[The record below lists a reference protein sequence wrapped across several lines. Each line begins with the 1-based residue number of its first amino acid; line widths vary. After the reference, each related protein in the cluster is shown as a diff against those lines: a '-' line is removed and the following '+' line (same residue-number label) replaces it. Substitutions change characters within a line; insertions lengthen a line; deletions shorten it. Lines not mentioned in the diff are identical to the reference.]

1 VYTEFFGLR
10 ELPFEL
16 TPNPRFLFLSPRHR
30 EALAT
35 LQHAITTAK
44 GIAVLIGEAGT
55 GKTTLVRTALELGR
69 DHRVRCLYL
78 NNPALTREEFVEYV
92 AKGFGLSADA
102 ARSKASFLIELERA
116 LINNRAEGKI
126 MALVVD
132 EAQSLPYEL
141 LEEIR
146 LLGNIETA
154 SEKLLP
160 IILAGQPEL
169 AARLNEPSLRQLKQR
184 VALRCEL
191 TALSLH
197 ETASYI
203 AARIRVAGGDS
214 SKVFT
219 REAVVHIHEISGG
232 IPRTIGVMC
241 DNALVAAFAL
251 DRRPVSR
258 DIVLEVSR
266 DFDLKGAS
274 AATTAL
280 ATATVAGTTAATTTA
295 LASAPATAAA
305 AAEATII
312 EPPAAAPEPEAP
324 SAPNARPTREPEPII
339 EVDERAPKRRMFSFF

>member
-16 TPNPRFLFLSPRHR
+16 TPNPRFLFLTPRHR

-35 LQHAITTAK
+35 LHHAITTAK
-44 GIAVLIGEAGT
+44 GIAALIGEAGT
-55 GKTTLVRTALELGR
+55 GKTTLARAALELGR
-69 DHRVRCLYL
+69 DQRVRCLYI
-78 NNPALTREEFVEYV
+78 NNPALTREEFIEFV
-92 AKGFGLSADA
+92 AKGFGLSSEA
-102 ARSKASFLIELERA
+102 ARSKATFLIELERA
-116 LINNRAEGKI
+116 LTSSRAEGKI

-146 LLGNIETA
+146 LLGNIETP

-160 IILAGQPEL
+160 IVLAGQPEL
-169 AARLNEPSLRQLKQR
+169 AERLNEPSLRQLKQR

-191 TALSLH
+191 APLSLH

-219 REAVVHIHEISGG
+219 REAVVQIFELSGG
-232 IPRTIGVMC
+232 IPRTIGVLC
-241 DNALVAAFAL
+241 DNALIAAFAL
-251 DRRPVSR
+251 DRKPVSR

-266 DFDLKGAS
+266 DFDLKSSSAS
-274 AATTAL
+274 AAPPAQP
-280 ATATVAGTTAATTTA
+280 AAEVIGEPI
-295 LASAPATAAA
+295 APAAD
-305 AAEATII
+305 
-312 EPPAAAPEPEAP
+312 PEP
-324 SAPNARPTREPEPII
+324 ARVSPPQRQPETVLDVAEP
-339 EVDERAPKRRMFSFF
+339 APKRRMFSFF

>member
-1 VYTEFFGLR
+1 MYTEFFGLR

-16 TPNPRFLFLSPRHR
+16 TPNPRFLFLTPRHR

-35 LQHAITTAK
+35 LHHAITTAK

-55 GKTTLVRTALELGR
+55 GKTTLARAALEMGR
-69 DHRVRCLYL
+69 DHRVRCLYI

-92 AKGFGLSADA
+92 AKGFNLSSEA
-102 ARSKASFLIELERA
+102 ARSKATFLIELERVLTSA
-116 LINNRAEGKI
+116 RAEGKI

-160 IILAGQPEL
+160 IVLAGQPEL
-169 AARLNEPSLRQLKQR
+169 AARLNETSLRQLKQR

-191 TALSLH
+191 APLTLH

-219 REAVVHIHEISGG
+219 REAVVQIHEISSG
-232 IPRTIGVMC
+232 IPRTISVVC

-258 DIVLEVSR
+258 DIVMEVSR
-266 DFDLKGAS
+266 DFDLKS
-274 AATTAL
+274 T
-280 ATATVAGTTAATTTA
+280 TTAAA
-295 LASAPATAAA
+295 
-305 AAEATII
+305 
-312 EPPAAAPEPEAP
+312 PAAAPPQP
-324 SAPNARPTREPEPII
+324 SAEVIEEPGPAPRAETPVERMQREADPIRDVSEVSEP
-339 EVDERAPKRRMFSFF
+339 APKRRMFSFF

>member
-1 VYTEFFGLR
+1 
-10 ELPFEL
+10 
-16 TPNPRFLFLSPRHR
+16 
-30 EALAT
+30 
-35 LQHAITTAK
+35 K
-44 GIAVLIGEAGT
+44 
-55 GKTTLVRTALELGR
+55 
-69 DHRVRCLYL
+69 CLYI

-92 AKGFGLSADA
+92 AKGFGLSSEAS
-102 ARSKASFLIELERA
+102 RSKAAFLIELERS
-116 LINNRAEGKI
+116 LVHGRADGKI

-160 IILAGQPEL
+160 IVLAGQPEL
-169 AARLNEPSLRQLKQR
+169 AARLNETSLRQLKQR

-191 TALSLH
+191 TPPSLH

-219 REAVVHIHEISGG
+219 REAVVQIHDHSGG
-232 IPRTIGVMC
+232 IPRTISVIC

-251 DRRPVSR
+251 DRKPVSR

-266 DFDLKGAS
+266 DFDLKS
-274 AATTAL
+274 
-280 ATATVAGTTAATTTA
+280 
-295 LASAPATAAA
+295 SAAA
-305 AAEATII
+305 APAPAERAAEII
-312 EPPAAAPEPEAP
+312 EDQAP
-324 SAPNARPTREPEPII
+324 TLDI
-339 EVDERAPKRRMFSFF
+339 EVPKPAPRAVPSPDPILDISEPAPKRRMF

>member
-1 VYTEFFGLR
+1 MYTEFFCLR

-16 TPNPRFLFLSPRHR
+16 TPNPRFLFLTPRHR

-35 LQHAITTAK
+35 LHHAITTAK

-55 GKTTLVRTALELGR
+55 GKTTLARAALEMGR
-69 DHRVRCLYL
+69 DLRVRCLYI

-92 AKGFGLSADA
+92 AKGFGLSGDA
-102 ARSKASFLIELERA
+102 ARSKATFLIELERA
-116 LINNRAEGKI
+116 LIGGRADGKI

-160 IILAGQPEL
+160 IVLAGQPEL
-169 AARLNEPSLRQLKQR
+169 AARLNETSLRQLKQR

-191 TALSLH
+191 TPLSLH

-219 REAVVHIHEISGG
+219 REAVVQIHDHSGG
-232 IPRTIGVMC
+232 IPRTISVIC

-251 DRRPVSR
+251 DRKPVSR

-266 DFDLKGAS
+266 DFDLKS
-274 AATTAL
+274 
-280 ATATVAGTTAATTTA
+280 
-295 LASAPATAAA
+295 SAAA
-305 AAEATII
+305 AAA
-312 EPPAAAPEPEAP
+312 AAAPTERAAEVIEEPA
-324 SAPNARPTREPEPII
+324 SAAAAEPPTHRPLPEPDPILDVS
-339 EVDERAPKRRMFSFF
+339 EPAPKRRMFSFF